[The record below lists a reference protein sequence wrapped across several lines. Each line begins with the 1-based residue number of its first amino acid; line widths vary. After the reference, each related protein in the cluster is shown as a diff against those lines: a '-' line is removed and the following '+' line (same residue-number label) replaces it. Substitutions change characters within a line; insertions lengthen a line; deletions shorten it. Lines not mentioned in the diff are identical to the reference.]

1 MKPLSVFSY
10 KFNITTVLILSIFIL
25 LMVSCNEN
33 TEVDT
38 THFDISI
45 AKAKQILKK
54 QPDSVLVL
62 TDKLL
67 QSSSKTKLNVS
78 KLVALY
84 LLRQEAFAQLKR
96 MDSVVIIGERIRD
109 IAKKNP
115 DSLSIAQSL
124 LPVKGDIDFATQQK
138 MAPFFPG
145 SIQVFK
151 QHKMNYEQA
160 RLSASYGSILAHQG
174 DFVNG
179 QKQLIEAFVLFSKM
193 DSIKPIINVCNNIGS
208 TYSYTKNP
216 SKALLYYQKAYEAA
230 LKVKNNEALS
240 SILMNIGTEYN
251 DSFKNHDKAI
261 SYYKKALAV
270 LPAGTAY
277 FLKMKIDYNM
287 AIASFEKGDLST
299 SERTFKNM
307 LDQCVATKEF
317 EGVAMASKG
326 LGDVYFK
333 QKQPAKALLYLN
345 RALHL
350 SDSLGMKNESL
361 LMLPSLLQ
369 LHKENNDYSN
379 ALQISERLKVLNDS
393 ILSSEKQI
401 AVQEIEE
408 KYQSEKKNIEIVN
421 LQHISI
427 LKSIIVSVLLA
438 FLVGLFFML
447 RYRNRLYREKQNAY
461 AVLMKKYKE
470 EREQGSKKSIAATSQ
485 MDSNENKVEDVID
498 GLFQKLM
505 QLYIAEQP
513 FLDPKLKLEFIAKRL
528 NIAPRVL
535 TANIKANGYSGF
547 NVFTNKFRVEE
558 VKRRF
563 EDPKYANFKLEVIAA
578 ESGFGSKQ
586 TFYTAF
592 EEFTGVNP
600 GYFRDEI
607 IKK

>member
-1 MKPLSVFSY
+1 V
-10 KFNITTVLILSIFIL
+10 
-25 LMVSCNEN
+25 
-33 TEVDT
+33 
-38 THFDISI
+38 
-45 AKAKQILKK
+45 
-54 QPDSVLVL
+54 
-62 TDKLL
+62 
-67 QSSSKTKLNVS
+67 
-78 KLVALY
+78 LY
-84 LLRQEAFAQLKR
+84 LLRQEAFAQLQK
-96 MDSVVIIGERIRD
+96 MDSVVLNGERIRA
-109 IAKKNP
+109 IAKQIP
-115 DSLSIAQSL
+115 DSLAIALSL
-124 LPVKGDIDFATQQK
+124 LPVRGDMDFAVQQK
-138 MAPFFPG
+138 MIPFFPG
-145 SIQVFK
+145 AIRVFK
-151 QHKMNYEQA
+151 QNKMNYEQA
-160 RLSASYGSILAHQG
+160 RLCASYGSILVHQG
-174 DFVNG
+174 HFVKG
-179 QKQLIEAFVLFSKM
+179 QKQLINAFNLFNGL
-193 DSIKPIINVCNNIGS
+193 DSIKPTINVCMNIGS

-216 SKALLYYQKAYEAA
+216 SKALLYYHKAYNAA
-230 LKVKNNEALS
+230 LKVKSNEALS
-240 SILMNIGTEYN
+240 SVLMNIGTEYN

-261 SYYKKALAV
+261 SYYEKAVAV
-270 LPAGTAY
+270 LPEGTAY

-307 LDQCVATKEF
+307 LDQCLATKEF
-317 EGVAMASKG
+317 EGAAMASKG
-326 LGDVYFK
+326 LGEVYFK
-333 QKQPAKALLYLN
+333 QKQHTKALLYLN
-345 RALHL
+345 RAVHL
-350 SDSLGMKNESL
+350 SDSLGMKNESS
-361 LMLPSLLQ
+361 LMLPSLQQ
-369 LHKENNDYSN
+369 LYKENHDFDK

-408 KYQSEKKNIEIVN
+408 KYQSEKKSAEILN

-427 LKSIIVSVLLA
+427 LKSILVSVLLA
-438 FLVGLFFML
+438 FLVGLFIML

-470 EREQGSKKSIAATSQ
+470 EREQGSNKSITATSQ

-535 TANIKANGYSGF
+535 TANIKDNGYSGF